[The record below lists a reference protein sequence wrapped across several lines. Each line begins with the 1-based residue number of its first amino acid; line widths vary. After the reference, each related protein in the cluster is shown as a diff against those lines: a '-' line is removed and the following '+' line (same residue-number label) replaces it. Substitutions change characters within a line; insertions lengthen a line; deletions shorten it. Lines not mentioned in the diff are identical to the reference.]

1 MKRTTIFVDPAL
13 EKHVQA
19 IAERRKVT
27 FASVVREALVAY
39 VSTQEGATQLSFI
52 GAGASGR
59 RDTAEH
65 HEALLWNQPHGGEPP
80 PYPRSAKRRT
90 SRAHKPAG
98 RGR

>member
-1 MKRTTIFVDPAL
+1 MKRTTVFVDPAL

-19 IAERRKVT
+19 IAERRRVT

-39 VSTQEGATQLSFI
+39 VSSQEGAAQLSFI

-59 RDTAEH
+59 RDTAER
-65 HEALLWNQPHGGEPP
+65 HEELLWSQPHAGRSTPS
-80 PYPRSAKRRT
+80 PRSAKRRKT
-90 SRAHKPAG
+90 RARKTAG